1 MVEKNLEEKPGENTP
16 SISQSWE
23 QIDEALKD
31 ANWKIEN
38 SEIEKKIVQRQEEGM
53 IVDEQASQN
62 AEENKNES
70 ILSQIKNKRRQSKQ
84 SEN

>member
-1 MVEKNLEEKPGENTP
+1 MVEKNLEDKPGENTP

-62 AEENKNES
+62 AEENKNEA